1 MEKVDKL
8 KKYIITLLILI
19 FFDATIISYSA
30 TKSKVYLTANKDIL
44 EIGEE
49 IEITINLQN
58 SKTSA
63 YNANI
68 YFDDTKM
75 ELISKNDNINV
86 IGNHIIILWYDKQGE
101 VGAKEGKLETLVF
114 KAKQEGIANFT
125 IQGQFY
131 NEKAQE
137 IETEF
142 NQFQIQIGKEET
154 ELEKQAKQEQGTDKK
169 SNNAN
174 LQDLRINQEGIVPN
188 FKTDIY
194 EYYLTVTNDVK
205 EIEILSIPENQNATI
220 QINGNENLI
229 EGLNTIEI
237 NVISEDRTE
246 TKTYK
251 IYVTKTNN
259 VENANTNLE
268 TLAIENTLFY
278 PNFQND
284 ITSYTAEISE
294 EIQNLNILAIPEN
307 ENANVSIYGNDNL
320 NEGNNTIKI
329 TITAPNGYT
338 KKEIT
343 INIYKRNKEEE
354 IKYDEEQKNMENKL
368 EEAYEIE
375 KISSDETGQNV
386 KENQKDKIKYNL
398 YIPIIII
405 LILSIFITIYIKNK
419 FKK

>member
-86 IGNHIIILWYDKQGE
+86 IGNRIIILWYDKQGG

-131 NEKAQE
+131 NEKAQK

-142 NQFQIQIGKEET
+142 NQLQIQIGKEET

-169 SNNAN
+169 LNNAN

-320 NEGNNTIKI
+320 NEGNNIVKI
-329 TITAPNGYT
+329 TVTAPNRYT

-375 KISSDETGQNV
+375 KVSSDETGQNV

>member
-19 FFDATIISYSA
+19 FFDATISYSA

>member
-19 FFDATIISYSA
+19 FFDATISYSA

-86 IGNHIIILWYDKQGE
+86 IGNRIIILWYDKQGE

-142 NQFQIQIGKEET
+142 NQLQIQIGKEET

-169 SNNAN
+169 LNNAN

-320 NEGNNTIKI
+320 NEGNNIVKI
-329 TITAPNGYT
+329 TVTAPNRYT

-343 INIYKRNKEEE
+343 INIYKINK
-354 IKYDEEQKNMENKL
+354 
-368 EEAYEIE
+368 
-375 KISSDETGQNV
+375 
-386 KENQKDKIKYNL
+386 NQYFL
-398 YIPIIII
+398 Y
-405 LILSIFITIYIKNK
+405 
-419 FKK
+419 

>member
-19 FFDATIISYSA
+19 FFDATISYSA

-68 YFDDTKM
+68 YFNDTKM

-237 NVISEDRTE
+237 NVISEDKTE

-294 EIQNLNILAIPEN
+294 EIYNLNILAIPEN

-320 NEGNNTIKI
+320 KEGNNTIKI

-375 KISSDETGQNV
+375 KVSSDETGQNV

>member
-19 FFDATIISYSA
+19 FFDATISYSA

-75 ELISKNDNINV
+75 ELISKNDNIYV

-142 NQFQIQIGKEET
+142 NQLQIQIGKEET

-169 SNNAN
+169 LNNAN

-259 VENANTNLE
+259 VEKANTNLE

-320 NEGNNTIKI
+320 NEGNNIVKI
-329 TITAPNGYT
+329 TVTAPNRYT

-375 KISSDETGQNV
+375 KVSSDETGQNV

-419 FKK
+419 LKK

>member
-19 FFDATIISYSA
+19 FFDATISYSA

-86 IGNHIIILWYDKQGE
+86 IGNRIIILWYDKQGG

-142 NQFQIQIGKEET
+142 NQLQIQIGKEET

-169 SNNAN
+169 LNNAN

-320 NEGNNTIKI
+320 NEGNNIVKI
-329 TITAPNGYT
+329 TVTAPNRYT

-375 KISSDETGQNV
+375 KVSSDETGQNV

-419 FKK
+419 